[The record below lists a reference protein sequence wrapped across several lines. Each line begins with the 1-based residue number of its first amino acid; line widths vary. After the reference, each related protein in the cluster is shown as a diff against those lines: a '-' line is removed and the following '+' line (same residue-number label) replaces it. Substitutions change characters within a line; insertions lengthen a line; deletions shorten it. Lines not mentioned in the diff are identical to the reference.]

1 MKHKPIPWA
10 IALTGV
16 LYYALLIYW
25 QSDELSGSGQA
36 RDAAVFGLVFSV
48 IYVAYCMLCFQRDLP
63 PGLKDMPFVG
73 RYGKLTGWLVFG
85 SIAVYYV
92 RPSAWGG
99 YDEGVGFFL
108 VGILLLGFAAAAI
121 LTCFMWSGDQSSR
134 LYALSRFVD
143 VYPTITKPERHVR
156 FNEKMW
162 TTTFVLIIYFGM
174 TNVMLFGLSGQ
185 ALDLFSGFR
194 SIMAGAS
201 GTIMH
206 LGIGPIVTGSII
218 MQLFAGAKIIRLDL
232 SDSEDKAMYQ
242 GVQKLLVLIMIPIES
257 IPQTY
262 GFLDPSEWL
271 IDAYGLGWANFV
283 IVAQLFAGSY
293 LVFLLDELVSKWGI
307 GSGIS
312 LFIAAGVAQSTFVGT
327 LSPLATTTG
336 APYSIQNPP
345 SGTLPMIFYMFRE
358 STNYE
363 MIQANGFEIMLLTH
377 VNPVAALVSSIIV
390 FLVVAYAESS
400 KLELPLTHGKV
411 RGHRGKYP
419 IRLVYAS
426 NIPVILMAALLAN
439 INMFTLL
446 FWSHPT
452 LSQTPILGQNGWAS
466 ASAFIGTYEP
476 GQTTASGG
484 FAWYASMVNGVNDW
498 LIPLLNQQGDVFGH
512 SLTQIMV
519 HVVFYVALMTV
530 GSMVFA
536 KFWIDTTNMGTK
548 DVAKQIERTGMQ
560 IPGFRKNPKVLEKI
574 LENYIPPVTYFSGAF
589 VGLLAAGADLL
600 GTVGNATGTG
610 AGCRYHPAYLR
621 ANPKGTGHGNASDDP
636 PVLRCR
642 VILDVGRE
650 RGSVHGGRPS
660 PKVPCFKSTALM
672 NSRWFQAP
680 TVLWHAWRD
689 VLFFLPF
696 VAFGLLFI
704 GVGIGGAAVGAYEW
718 WMAGEEH
725 CISSDDEPL
734 FTGDGTAHCLDHD
747 SQSSFDTPEAS
758 GPIQIFKR
766 K

>member
-16 LYYALLIYW
+16 LYFGLLIYW
-25 QSDELSGSGQA
+25 QSDELSSEI
-36 RDAAVFGLVFSV
+36 DAVRNAAQFGLVMSV
-48 IYVAYCMLCFQRDLP
+48 VYVAYLMWCFNRDLP
-63 PGLKDMPFVG
+63 EGLKDAPVIG
-73 RYGKLTGWLVFG
+73 RYGKLLGWLAIAG
-85 SIAVYYV
+85 IAVWYV
-92 RPSAWGG
+92 RPAKWGG
-99 YDEGVGFFL
+99 YEDGVGFFL
-108 VGILLLGFAAAAI
+108 VGILLLGFGAAAA
-121 LTCFMWSGDQSSR
+121 LTCFMWSGDKSSR
-134 LYALSRFVD
+134 LYALHRFVD

-162 TTTFVLIIYFGM
+162 TTTFVLIIYFAM
-174 TNVMLFGLSGQ
+174 TNVMLYGLSGQ

-232 SDSEDKAMYQ
+232 SNSEDKAMYQ
-242 GVQKLLVLIMIPIES
+242 GVQKLLVLIMIPIEA

-262 GFLDPSEWL
+262 GFLDPMEFL
-271 IDAYGLGWANFV
+271 IDSYGMGWANFV

-307 GSGIS
+307 GSGMS
-312 LFIAAGVAQSTFVGT
+312 LFIAAGVSQSTFVGT
-327 LSPLATTTG
+327 LSPLPVTSG
-336 APYSIQNPP
+336 LGYSMSNPP

-358 STNYE
+358 ATNYE
-363 MIQANGFEIMLLTH
+363 MIRSNGFESILLTH
-377 VNPVAALVSSIIV
+377 VNPLAALFSSVVV

-452 LSQTPILGQNGWAS
+452 LSQTPFLGREGYGS
-466 ASAFIGTYEP
+466 LSEYIGTYEQ

-498 LIPLLNQQGDVFGH
+498 LLPLLNQTGDAFGH

-519 HVVFYVALMTV
+519 HVIFYVVLMTV

-610 AGCRYHPAYLR
+610 
-621 ANPKGTGHGNASDDP
+621 
-636 PVLRCR
+636 
-642 VILDVGRE
+642 
-650 RGSVHGGRPS
+650 
-660 PKVPCFKSTALM
+660 
-672 NSRWFQAP
+672 
-680 TVLWHAWRD
+680 
-689 VLFFLPF
+689 
-696 VAFGLLFI
+696 LLLA
-704 GVGIGGAAVGAYEW
+704 VGIILRTYEQIQKEQAMEMHPMIRQFFGAE
-718 WMAGEEH
+718 
-725 CISSDDEPL
+725 
-734 FTGDGTAHCLDHD
+734 
-747 SQSSFDTPEAS
+747 
-758 GPIQIFKR
+758 
-766 K
+766 

>member
-1 MKHKPIPWA
+1 MW
-10 IALTGV
+10 
-16 LYYALLIYW
+16 
-25 QSDELSGSGQA
+25 
-36 RDAAVFGLVFSV
+36 
-48 IYVAYCMLCFQRDLP
+48 CFNRDLP
-63 PGLKDMPFVG
+63 EGLKDAPVIG
-73 RYGKLTGWLVFG
+73 RYGKLLGWLAISGV
-85 SIAVYYV
+85 AVWYV
-92 RPSAWGG
+92 RPDKWGG
-99 YDEGVGFFL
+99 YDDGVGFFL
-108 VGILLLGFAAAAI
+108 VGILLLGFGAAAA
-121 LTCFMWSGDQSSR
+121 LTCFMWSGDKSSR
-134 LYALSRFVD
+134 LYALHRFVD

-162 TTTFVLIIYFGM
+162 TTTFVLIIYFAM
-174 TNVMLFGLSGQ
+174 TNVMLYGLSGQ

-232 SDSEDKAMYQ
+232 SNSEDKAMYQ
-242 GVQKLLVLIMIPIES
+242 GVQKLLVLIMIPIEA

-262 GFLDPSEWL
+262 GFLDPMEFL
-271 IDAYGLGWANFV
+271 IDSYGMGWANFV

-307 GSGIS
+307 GSGMS
-312 LFIAAGVAQSTFVGT
+312 LFIAAGVSQSTFVGT
-327 LSPLATTTG
+327 LSPLPVTSG
-336 APYSIQNPP
+336 LGYSMTNPP

-358 STNYE
+358 ATNYE
-363 MIQANGFEIMLLTH
+363 MISSNGFETILLTH
-377 VNPVAALVSSIIV
+377 VNPLAALFSSVVV

-452 LSQTPILGQNGWAS
+452 LSQTPFLGREGYGS
-466 ASAFIGTYEP
+466 LSEYIGTYDQ

-498 LIPLLNQQGDVFGH
+498 LLPLLNQTGDVYGH
-512 SLTQIMV
+512 TLTQIMV
-519 HVVFYVALMTV
+519 HVVFYVVLMTV

-610 AGCRYHPAYLR
+610 
-621 ANPKGTGHGNASDDP
+621 
-636 PVLRCR
+636 
-642 VILDVGRE
+642 
-650 RGSVHGGRPS
+650 
-660 PKVPCFKSTALM
+660 
-672 NSRWFQAP
+672 
-680 TVLWHAWRD
+680 
-689 VLFFLPF
+689 
-696 VAFGLLFI
+696 LLLA
-704 GVGIGGAAVGAYEW
+704 VGIILRTYEQIQKEQAMEMHPMIRQFFGAE
-718 WMAGEEH
+718 
-725 CISSDDEPL
+725 
-734 FTGDGTAHCLDHD
+734 
-747 SQSSFDTPEAS
+747 
-758 GPIQIFKR
+758 
-766 K
+766 

>member
-1 MKHKPIPWA
+1 MRHKPIPWA

-16 LYYALLIYW
+16 LYFGLLIYW
-25 QSDELSGSGQA
+25 QSDELSSEI
-36 RDAAVFGLVFSV
+36 AAQRTAAQFGLVLSV
-48 IYVAYCMLCFQRDLP
+48 IYVAYLMWCFNRDLP
-63 PGLKDMPFVG
+63 EGLKDAPVIG
-73 RYGKLTGWLVFG
+73 RYGKLMGWLAIAG
-85 SIAVYYV
+85 IAVWYV
-92 RPSAWGG
+92 RPSKWGG
-99 YDEGVGFFL
+99 YEDGVGFVL
-108 VGILLLGFAAAAI
+108 VGILLLGFGAAAA
-121 LTCFMWSGDQSSR
+121 LTCFMWSGDKSSR
-134 LYALSRFVD
+134 LYALHRFVD

-162 TTTFVLIIYFGM
+162 TTTFVLIIYFAM
-174 TNVMLFGLSGQ
+174 TNVMLYGLSGQ

-218 MQLFAGAKIIRLDL
+218 MHLFAGAKIIRLDL
-232 SDSEDKAMYQ
+232 SNSEDKAMYQ
-242 GVQKLLVLIMIPIES
+242 GVQKLLVLIMIPIEA

-262 GFLDPSEWL
+262 GFLDPMEFL
-271 IDAYGLGWANFV
+271 IDSYGMGWANFV

-307 GSGIS
+307 GSGMS
-312 LFIAAGVAQSTFVGT
+312 LFIAAGVSQSTFVGT
-327 LSPLATTTG
+327 LSPLPVTSG
-336 APYSIQNPP
+336 LGYSMSNPP

-358 STNYE
+358 ATNYE
-363 MIQANGFEIMLLTH
+363 MISSNGFETILLTH
-377 VNPVAALVSSIIV
+377 VNPLAALFSSVVV

-452 LSQTPILGQNGWAS
+452 LSQTPFLGREGYGS
-466 ASAFIGTYEP
+466 LSEYIGTYDQ

-498 LIPLLNQQGDVFGH
+498 LLPLLNQQGDIYGH

-519 HVVFYVALMTV
+519 HVIFYVVLMTV

-610 AGCRYHPAYLR
+610 
-621 ANPKGTGHGNASDDP
+621 
-636 PVLRCR
+636 
-642 VILDVGRE
+642 
-650 RGSVHGGRPS
+650 
-660 PKVPCFKSTALM
+660 
-672 NSRWFQAP
+672 
-680 TVLWHAWRD
+680 
-689 VLFFLPF
+689 
-696 VAFGLLFI
+696 LLLA
-704 GVGIGGAAVGAYEW
+704 VGIILRTYEQIQKEQAMEMHPMIRQFFGAE
-718 WMAGEEH
+718 
-725 CISSDDEPL
+725 
-734 FTGDGTAHCLDHD
+734 
-747 SQSSFDTPEAS
+747 
-758 GPIQIFKR
+758 
-766 K
+766 

>member
-1 MKHKPIPWA
+1 MRHKPIPWA

-16 LYYALLIYW
+16 LYFGLLIYW
-25 QSDELSGSGQA
+25 QSDELSSEI
-36 RDAAVFGLVFSV
+36 AAQRNAAQFGLVLSV
-48 IYVAYCMLCFQRDLP
+48 IYVAYLMWCFNRELP
-63 PGLKDMPFVG
+63 EGLKDAPVVG
-73 RYGKLTGWLVFG
+73 RYGKLMGWLAIAG
-85 SIAVYYV
+85 IAVWYV
-92 RPSAWGG
+92 RPAKWGG
-99 YDEGVGFFL
+99 YEDGVGFYL
-108 VGILLLGFAAAAI
+108 VGILLLGFGAAAA
-121 LTCFMWSGDQSSR
+121 LTCFMWSGDKSSR
-134 LYALSRFVD
+134 LYALHRFVD

-162 TTTFVLIIYFGM
+162 TTTFVLIIYFAM
-174 TNVMLFGLSGQ
+174 TNVMLYGLSGQ

-206 LGIGPIVTGSII
+206 MGIGPIVTGSII

-232 SDSEDKAMYQ
+232 SNSEDKAMYQ
-242 GVQKLLVLIMIPIES
+242 GVQKLLVLIMIPIEA

-262 GFLDPSEWL
+262 GFLDPMEFL
-271 IDAYGLGWANFV
+271 IDSYGMGWANFV

-307 GSGIS
+307 GSGMS
-312 LFIAAGVAQSTFVGT
+312 LFIAAGVSQSTFVGT
-327 LSPLATTTG
+327 LSPLPVTSG
-336 APYSIQNPP
+336 LGYSMSNPP

-358 STNYE
+358 ATNYE
-363 MIQANGFEIMLLTH
+363 MISSNGFETILLTH
-377 VNPVAALVSSIIV
+377 VNPLAALFSSVVV

-452 LSQTPILGQNGWAS
+452 LSQTPFLGREGYGS
-466 ASAFIGTYEP
+466 LSEYIGTYDQ

-498 LIPLLNQQGDVFGH
+498 LLPLLNQQGDIYGH

-519 HVVFYVALMTV
+519 HVIFYVVLMTV

-610 AGCRYHPAYLR
+610 
-621 ANPKGTGHGNASDDP
+621 
-636 PVLRCR
+636 
-642 VILDVGRE
+642 
-650 RGSVHGGRPS
+650 
-660 PKVPCFKSTALM
+660 
-672 NSRWFQAP
+672 
-680 TVLWHAWRD
+680 
-689 VLFFLPF
+689 
-696 VAFGLLFI
+696 LLLA
-704 GVGIGGAAVGAYEW
+704 VGIILRTYEQIQKEQAMEMHPMIRQFFGAE
-718 WMAGEEH
+718 
-725 CISSDDEPL
+725 
-734 FTGDGTAHCLDHD
+734 
-747 SQSSFDTPEAS
+747 
-758 GPIQIFKR
+758 
-766 K
+766 

>member
-1 MKHKPIPWA
+1 MKHKPMPLA
-10 IALTGV
+10 VA
-16 LYYALLIYW
+16 
-25 QSDELSGSGQA
+25 LSGLLYWGLLVYWVRDDLQA
-36 RDAAVFGLVFSV
+36 GFDTAGGEAAIFGIVFSIV
-48 IYVAYCMLCFQRDLP
+48 YVGYLMACLMIDMP
-63 PGLKDMPFVG
+63 EGLKTMPVVG
-73 RYGKLTGWLVFG
+73 RYGKLLGWLAMLG
-85 SIAVYYV
+85 LAAWYV

-108 VGILLLGFAAAAI
+108 VGICLLGFGAASI
-121 LTCFMWSGDQSSR
+121 ITCFMWGGDDSSR
-134 LYALSRFVD
+134 LYALRRFVD

-162 TTTFVLIIYFGM
+162 TTTFVLIIYFAM
-174 TNVMLFGLSGQ
+174 TNVMLYGLSGE

-232 SDSEDKAMYQ
+232 SNSDDKAMYQ

-262 GFLDPSEWL
+262 GFLDPQEIL
-271 IDAYGLGWANFV
+271 IDNYGLGWANFV

-327 LSPLATTTG
+327 LSPLPATSG
-336 APYSIQNPP
+336 VPYSLQNPP

-358 STNYE
+358 ATNAE
-363 MIQANGFEIMLLTH
+363 MISNNGFEQILLTH
-377 VNPVAALVSSIIV
+377 VNPVAALFSSIVV

-439 INMFTLL
+439 INMFSLL

-452 LSQTPILGQNGWAS
+452 LSQTPILGREGWAS
-466 ASAFIGTYEP
+466 ASQYIGTYEA

-498 LIPLLNQQGDVFGH
+498 MLPLLNQQGDVFGH

-560 IPGFRKNPKVLEKI
+560 IPGFRKNPKILEKI

-600 GTVGNATGTG
+600 GTVGNASGTG
-610 AGCRYHPAYLR
+610 
-621 ANPKGTGHGNASDDP
+621 
-636 PVLRCR
+636 
-642 VILDVGRE
+642 
-650 RGSVHGGRPS
+650 
-660 PKVPCFKSTALM
+660 
-672 NSRWFQAP
+672 
-680 TVLWHAWRD
+680 
-689 VLFFLPF
+689 
-696 VAFGLLFI
+696 LLLA
-704 GVGIGGAAVGAYEW
+704 VGIILRTYEQIQKEQAMEMHPMIRQFFGA
-718 WMAGEEH
+718 
-725 CISSDDEPL
+725 D
-734 FTGDGTAHCLDHD
+734 
-747 SQSSFDTPEAS
+747 
-758 GPIQIFKR
+758 
-766 K
+766 

>member
-16 LYYALLIYW
+16 LYFGLLIYW
-25 QSDELSGSGQA
+25 QSDELSSEI
-36 RDAAVFGLVFSV
+36 DAVRNAAQFGLVMSV
-48 IYVAYCMLCFQRDLP
+48 VYVAYLMWCFNRDLP
-63 PGLKDMPFVG
+63 EGLKDAPVIG
-73 RYGKLTGWLVFG
+73 RYGKLLGWLAIAG
-85 SIAVYYV
+85 IAVWYV
-92 RPSAWGG
+92 RPAKWGG
-99 YDEGVGFFL
+99 YEDGVGFFL
-108 VGILLLGFAAAAI
+108 VGILLLGFGAAAA
-121 LTCFMWSGDQSSR
+121 LTCFMWSGDKSSR
-134 LYALSRFVD
+134 LYALHRFVD

-162 TTTFVLIIYFGM
+162 TTTFVLIIYFAM
-174 TNVMLFGLSGQ
+174 TNVMLYGLSGQ

-232 SDSEDKAMYQ
+232 SNSEDKAMYQ
-242 GVQKLLVLIMIPIES
+242 GVQKLLVLIMIPIEA

-262 GFLDPSEWL
+262 GFLDPMEFL
-271 IDAYGLGWANFV
+271 IDSYGMGWANFV

-307 GSGIS
+307 GSGMS
-312 LFIAAGVAQSTFVGT
+312 LFIAAGVSQSTFVGT
-327 LSPLATTTG
+327 LSPLPVTSG
-336 APYSIQNPP
+336 LGYSMSNPP

-358 STNYE
+358 ATNYE
-363 MIQANGFEIMLLTH
+363 MIRSNGFESILLTH
-377 VNPVAALVSSIIV
+377 VNPLAALFSSVVV
-390 FLVVAYAESS
+390 FFVVAYAESS

-452 LSQTPILGQNGWAS
+452 LSQTPFLGREGYGS
-466 ASAFIGTYEP
+466 LSEYIGTYEQ

-498 LIPLLNQQGDVFGH
+498 LLPLLNQTGDAFGH

-519 HVVFYVALMTV
+519 HVVFYVVLMTV

-610 AGCRYHPAYLR
+610 
-621 ANPKGTGHGNASDDP
+621 
-636 PVLRCR
+636 
-642 VILDVGRE
+642 
-650 RGSVHGGRPS
+650 
-660 PKVPCFKSTALM
+660 
-672 NSRWFQAP
+672 
-680 TVLWHAWRD
+680 
-689 VLFFLPF
+689 
-696 VAFGLLFI
+696 LLLA
-704 GVGIGGAAVGAYEW
+704 VGIILRTYEQIQKEQAMEMHPMIRQFFGAE
-718 WMAGEEH
+718 
-725 CISSDDEPL
+725 
-734 FTGDGTAHCLDHD
+734 
-747 SQSSFDTPEAS
+747 
-758 GPIQIFKR
+758 
-766 K
+766 